1 MKLTVLFNFYCGI
14 LLTIKIFIMNEISI
28 KQAKETHDA
37 LREILIKYGCEE
49 YGDCIVDEISWLF
62 SFPTTID
69 VEPEEED

>member
-1 MKLTVLFNFYCGI
+1 
-14 LLTIKIFIMNEISI
+14 MNEISI
-28 KQAKETHDA
+28 EQAKETHDA

-49 YGDCIVDEISWLF
+49 YGDCIVDEISRLF